1 MLAKE
6 CGFMGQI
13 DVALGRGLGLSEL
26 APGVVQSEI
35 RAMTQ
40 ECDRMGGVNLAQGV
54 CDTEVPEVVAEG
66 AIRAIRDG
74 LNIYTRMDGIERL
87 RRAIAGKVERTLGAT
102 SEFRVDPEREV
113 FITNGVTGAFQA
125 GVMALL
131 NPGDEVLLFEPFYG
145 YHASTLRSIRAVP
158 VPVALADPDW
168 TLDVAAVRAAVT
180 PRTRAMVINTPSNP
194 AGKVFTRQ
202 ELEELAEIAEEF
214 DLFVFTDEIY
224 EHFVYGGAKHVS
236 PATIPG
242 MRERTILMSGFSKTF
257 SVTGWRV
264 GYLIADPKWV
274 PSIGYFH
281 DLTYVCAP
289 APMQQGCADGVEKLG
304 AKFYE
309 GLATEHEAKRTM
321 IVDALRDA
329 GMRPHV
335 PDGAYYVLASA
346 GDLPGATAA
355 EKARALLAKTGVA
368 SVAGSAFFRPS
379 KGENLLRF
387 CFAKKDKDLAEACRR
402 LRALGSGA

>member
-1 MLAKE
+1 
-6 CGFMGQI
+6 MGQM

-194 AGKVFTRQ
+194 AGKVFTRE
-202 ELEELAEIAEEF
+202 ELEALAEIADEF

-224 EHFVYGGAKHVS
+224 EHFIYGGAKHVS

-264 GYLIADPKWV
+264 GYLIADAKWV

-289 APMQQGCADGVEKLG
+289 APLQQGCADGVEKLG
-304 AKFYE
+304 AEFYE
-309 GLATEHEAKRTM
+309 GLAAEHEVKRTM

-346 GDLPGATAA
+346 GNLPGATAA

-368 SVAGSAFFRPS
+368 SVAGSAFFRPG
-379 KGENLLRF
+379 KGEDLLRF

-402 LRALGSGA
+402 LRAFGSGA

>member
-1 MLAKE
+1 MEVL
-6 CGFMGQI
+6 GMG
-13 DVALGRGLGLSEL
+13 VTGTSAGLRLSEM

-40 ECDRMGGVNLAQGV
+40 ECDRIGGVNMAQGV

-87 RRAIAGKVERTLGAT
+87 RRAIATKAEETLGIA
-102 SEFRVDPEREV
+102 VDPEREV
-113 FITNGVTGAFQA
+113 VVTSGATGAFQA
-125 GVMALL
+125 AVMALL

-145 YHASTLRSIRAVP
+145 YHASTLRSIRAVG
-158 VPVALADPDW
+158 VPVALEAPDW
-168 TLDVAAVRAAVT
+168 GVDIAAVRAAIT
-180 PRTRAMVINTPSNP
+180 PRTRGMVINTPSNP
-194 AGKVFTRQ
+194 AGKIFTLG
-202 ELEELAEIAEEF
+202 ELEALAEVAEEF

-224 EHFVYGGAKHVS
+224 EHFIYGGAKHVS
-236 PATIPG
+236 PATLPG

-264 GYLIADPKWV
+264 GYLIADAKWV
-274 PSIGYFH
+274 GAIGYFH

-289 APMQQGCADGVEKLG
+289 APMQQGCADGLEKLG
-304 AKFYE
+304 ADFYQ
-309 GLATEHEAKRTM
+309 GLAREHEVKRTM

-368 SVAGSAFFRPS
+368 SVAGSAFFRAG
-379 KGENLLRF
+379 KGEDLLRF
-387 CFAKKDKDLAEACRR
+387 CFAKKDRDLAEACRR
-402 LRALGSGA
+402 LRGLKAAM